1 MGESRSSGYTLVTMP
16 HSTGERVATQLP
28 SSSDSAKENMKSTV
42 RVCVFVV
49 VLLTGLITGK
59 DAFLTGDGQE

>member
-1 MGESRSSGYTLVTMP
+1 MT
-16 HSTGERVATQLP
+16 HSTGERVTPQLFRLT
-28 SSSDSAKENMKSTV
+28 ARENMKSTV
-42 RVCVFVV
+42 RMRVFVV